1 MNPLVLIEAGQQ
13 AFNAFKMQ
21 QKLAAEQSIWVIWDQ
36 FELEQ
41 VENSRRNQA
50 NLKKSHV
57 LTNRK
62 KGALNA

>member
-1 MNPLVLIEAGQQ
+1 MIEAGQR

-21 QKLAAEQSIWVIWDQ
+21 PKLAAEQSIWVIWDQ

-41 VENSRRNQA
+41 VESSRRNQA

-57 LTNRK
+57 LKNRK
-62 KGALNA
+62 KAP

>member
-21 QKLAAEQSIWVIWDQ
+21 QKLAAEQSIWVIWEQ
-36 FELEQ
+36 IELEQ

>member
-1 MNPLVLIEAGQQ
+1 MIEAGQR

-21 QKLAAEQSIWVIWDQ
+21 QKLDAEQSIWVIWDQ

-50 NLKKSHV
+50 NLKKSFV
-57 LTNRK
+57 LTNRNND
-62 KGALNA
+62 ALNA